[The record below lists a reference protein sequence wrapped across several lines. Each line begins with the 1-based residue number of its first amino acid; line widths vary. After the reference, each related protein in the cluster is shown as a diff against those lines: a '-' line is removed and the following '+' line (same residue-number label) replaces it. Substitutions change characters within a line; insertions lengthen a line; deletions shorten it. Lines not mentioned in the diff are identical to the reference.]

1 MNNMKM
7 KKQLMRLLGC
17 AAFVL
22 VLLCI
27 GTKTIRLHTYK
38 YDSLLFQNVEALSS
52 SDKNPKTKGTMTCPG
67 DAQYG
72 YIAIRTININE
83 YAHDRDEKDSNGNNI
98 GIDKRYIVVYD
109 ACVALGTG
117 DYPGNDIHYERT
129 SKTEAGEELCIFNC
143 KRDFEK
149 ELTDQLTKIRSN

>member
-38 YDSLLFQNVEALSS
+38 YDSLLFPLIRIPR
-52 SDKNPKTKGTMTCPG
+52 PKEP
-67 DAQYG
+67 
-72 YIAIRTININE
+72 
-83 YAHDRDEKDSNGNNI
+83 
-98 GIDKRYIVVYD
+98 
-109 ACVALGTG
+109 
-117 DYPGNDIHYERT
+117 
-129 SKTEAGEELCIFNC
+129 
-143 KRDFEK
+143 
-149 ELTDQLTKIRSN
+149 

>member
-1 MNNMKM
+1 MNDMKM

-38 YDSLLFQNVEALSS
+38 YDSLLFQNVEALSI

-67 DAQYG
+67 DAQ
-72 YIAIRTININE
+72 
-83 YAHDRDEKDSNGNNI
+83 
-98 GIDKRYIVVYD
+98 
-109 ACVALGTG
+109 
-117 DYPGNDIHYERT
+117 
-129 SKTEAGEELCIFNC
+129 
-143 KRDFEK
+143 
-149 ELTDQLTKIRSN
+149 

>member
-1 MNNMKM
+1 M
-7 KKQLMRLLGC
+7 
-17 AAFVL
+17 AP
-22 VLLCI
+22 
-27 GTKTIRLHTYK
+27 
-38 YDSLLFQNVEALSS
+38 FQNVEALSI